1 MEKEL
6 IEKQKISEYIFYALC
21 GYAFFSSFSITLGE
35 MFFIVGLLLCI
46 FDIVL
51 NKTGIKKYI
60 IMPVTLP
67 IAVFALWHLVCA
79 LTGQDILN
87 SLQDWR
93 KVYLFLMVFLA
104 AEYFPRDSKKTRL
117 LADAFISG
125 IFIVSGYAIVCT
137 LTNKNPDFRPAS
149 FSGNYMHL
157 GGMLMMGFVVCLS
170 LLVNGYKDKNGK
182 LLRTLSY
189 GVALIVIATAL
200 IMTKTRGSWLGAMVG
215 FLIIALLIDRRLI
228 IVAVLIVGTVFFT
241 VKDNTYI
248 ERFKNIV
255 RVKKGD
261 SAMERVHMWQ
271 SGLEMIKD
279 RPIFGIGTANVG
291 KIYPKYR
298 KTEALEDH
306 EGHLHN
312 NFIQVAVIDGI
323 PGLVFFIWIF
333 SAMIFVQVRAVLK
346 NKTNALLLAGTAVS
360 LAFFVN
366 GFFEYNLF
374 SSQVALMFWFIMG
387 VSLAQVRDTENA

>member
-1 MEKEL
+1 MEKKL
-6 IEKQKISEYIFYALC
+6 IEKQKIPEYIFYALC
-21 GYAFFSSFSITLGE
+21 GYAFFSPFSITLGE
-35 MFFIVGLLLCI
+35 IFFIVGLILWG

-51 NKTGIKKYI
+51 NKTGIKKNI
-60 IMPVTLP
+60 IMPVALP
-67 IAVFALWHLVCA
+67 LAVFAVWHLVCA
-79 LTGQDILN
+79 LLGLDILN

-104 AEYFPRDSKKTRL
+104 AEYLLRDSKKTRL

-137 LTNKNPDFRPAS
+137 VTNNNPDFRPAS

-170 LLVNGYKDKNGK
+170 LLVNGYKDKNAK
-182 LLRTLSY
+182 FLRTLSY
-189 GVALIVIATAL
+189 GVALLVIATAL

-215 FLIIALLIDRRLI
+215 FLIITLLIDRRLI
-228 IVAVLIVGTVFFT
+228 IAVVLIVVTVFFT

-248 ERFKNIV
+248 ERFKDIV
-255 RVKKGD
+255 RVKKGS
-261 SAMERVHMWQ
+261 SAIERIYMWQ
-271 SGLEMIKD
+271 SGVEMIKD
-279 RPIFGIGTANVG
+279 RPVFGIGTANVG
-291 KIYPKYR
+291 KVYPKYR
-298 KTEALEDH
+298 KAEAIEDQ

-323 PGLVFFIWIF
+323 PGFIFFIWIF
-333 SAMIFVQVRAVLK
+333 STLIFVQVRAVLK
-346 NKTNALLLAGTAVS
+346 NKKNVLLLAGAAVS

-374 SSQVALMFWFIMG
+374 SSQVALMFWFITG
-387 VSLAQVRDTENA
+387 ASLAQVRDTKNA